1 MNPRRSSWLWRLL
14 VIAPLASYAVAR
26 ASPSSEDDSSVDV
39 EGVHWKTILEEE
51 DEIGFIQG
59 VQVDL
64 PPIASLK
71 SKYQKVEVYS
81 SDHFGRVF
89 VLDDCLQLTE
99 RDASHYNEMFA
110 HVPVFE
116 YLSRFPEEERLK
128 VLVIGGGDGYVVSEL
143 LKHPTVEAIDHIE
156 LDEGVIE
163 VAKKHLPWKDAWE
176 SPKVNLVVGDGAEFV
191 KKQSADSNHDGYNVI
206 IQDSSDPFWIDDD
219 GEEILL
225 PSHVLY
231 TEDHL
236 GRIHKLLRK
245 REGVFFMQAETYNIP
260 SNLKAIRRWRESLQ
274 SIGFDEPR
282 YGSISIATYPTG
294 QIGFLVAHA
303 KDAACDSATCKY
315 DERDGDM
322 KWGIDWP
329 RIDSQ
334 FKKLVGKTSYYH
346 PSLHKR

>member
-1 MNPRRSSWLWRLL
+1 M
-14 VIAPLASYAVAR
+14 
-26 ASPSSEDDSSVDV
+26 
-39 EGVHWKTILEEE
+39 EEE

-303 KDAACDSATCKY
+303 KDAACDSATCKS